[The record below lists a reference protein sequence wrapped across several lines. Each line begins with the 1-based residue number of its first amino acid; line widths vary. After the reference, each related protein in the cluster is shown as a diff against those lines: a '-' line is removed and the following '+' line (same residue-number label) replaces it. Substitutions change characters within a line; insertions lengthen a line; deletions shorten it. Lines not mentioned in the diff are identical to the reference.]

1 MILRECL
8 AVTMNAAPMT
18 KPTRKTKS
26 APAADDPMVQAN
38 WRCRRSLSLAFKVYC
53 VQREAA
59 GLTPH
64 TQQDVIAAAVE
75 EFMRRNPIK

>member
-1 MILRECL
+1 MTIE
-8 AVTMNAAPMT
+8 PMT
-18 KPTRKTKS
+18 KPTRKAKP
-26 APAADDPMVQAN
+26 APAADADPMVQAN
-38 WRCRRSLSLAFKVYC
+38 WRCRRSLSMALKLYS

-75 EFMRRNPIK
+75 EFMRRNPIE